1 MWSLR
6 WRWHLVYIND
16 SVDDHWLDH
25 GAEDIVDDIRR
36 YADDA
41 VISHIFDDNL
51 DINDAVISHIF
62 DDNLDINDA
71 VISHIFD
78 DHLDINDAQ
87 QRDPDSVCRHWRP
100 SGDRGRRRHG

>member
-51 DINDAVISHIF
+51 DVY
-62 DDNLDINDA
+62 
-71 VISHIFD
+71 
-78 DHLDINDAQ
+78 DAQ
-87 QRDPDSVCRHWRP
+87 QRDADSVCRHWRP
-100 SGDRGRRRHG
+100 SCDRGRRRHG

>member
-1 MWSLR
+1 M
-6 WRWHLVYIND
+6 YIND

-41 VISHIFDDNL
+41 VISHIVDDNL

-62 DDNLDINDA
+62 DDNLD
-71 VISHIFD
+71 VY
-78 DHLDINDAQ
+78 DAQ
-87 QRDPDSVCRHWRP
+87 QRDADSVCRHWRP
-100 SGDRGRRRHG
+100 SCDRGRRRHG